1 MGDFIVNR
9 SMPVDIYQGQSISQN
24 SPQSIGT
31 GGDDMP
37 WQFAAAG
44 VSALGG
50 LMGAKKTASAATNAA
65 NIQAR
70 SMANAARIRNQFDEK
85 QLAYLRGESL
95 LTRQQD
101 EINRRANF
109 NLSDTYES
117 NVFNRN
123 RDALLN
129 TYGTRTAQ
137 GLNETDR
144 YNVGQGNVYDQW
156 TTGRADTN
164 LMLAREDQEMSD
176 LGVMLGSDPRTR
188 LTFRDDPTLRLATS
202 TPGPRPIIAPRE
214 TTPYIPGNLPPDSSR
229 V

>member
-1 MGDFIVNR
+1 MGKEIGKEIGNEA
-9 SMPVDIYQGQSISQN
+9 SYMSWIPV
-24 SPQSIGT
+24 
-31 GGDDMP
+31 
-37 WQFAAAG
+37 AAAG
-44 VSALGG
+44 VTALGG
-50 LMGAKKTASAATNAA
+50 LMSGKKQASSATNAA
-65 NIQAR
+65 NISAR
-70 SMANAARIRNQFDEK
+70 SATNAARIRSQSDAETLK
-85 QLAYLRGESL
+85 YVRGEQK
-95 LTRQQD
+95 LTRIQN
-101 EINRRANF
+101 EIDRRANF